1 MALTDHQI
9 KQTQVPIKGRTV
21 LTDGQGLQIRITS
34 GNKRTWSLQ
43 YRFAGRMK
51 KLTLGVFPA
60 VKSKDA
66 RRLAEQARL
75 LLAQNLDPQAE
86 NKRRNAPKITF
97 SGAWQSYDD
106 HHIAKLKPKTARE
119 YRRIYTA
126 EFKKKLKTK
135 PLDEITKAD
144 ILAILDGIDKRAPI
158 VANRALQL
166 IKQFF
171 KWAKGRGY
179 IETNPCSDIEKFTTE
194 ISRDRVLSL
203 VELQCLLEAANELF
217 KGNQLFV
224 KLLLLTGQREGV
236 IAQLRRE
243 ELIDGVLHIQA
254 ARNKSGKLIKIP
266 LSQHAIDLIN
276 TLAPKD
282 GEFLVSNTNG
292 VKGVSG
298 FSKLKIKLDA
308 ISGVKNW
315 RFHDI
320 RRGIAT
326 ALEDVGIDRFHVERI
341 LGHKDTSVTSIYARS
356 DHIKQKKQIIET
368 WAALLEGREE
378 PLENAKVV
386 NFGGAG
392 SWSN

>member
-9 KQTQVPIKGRTV
+9 RNTYAPLKGRTV
-21 LTDGQGLQIRITS
+21 LTDSQGLQIRITS

-43 YRFAGRMK
+43 YRFGGRMK
-51 KLTLGVFPA
+51 KLTLGAFPA
-60 VKSKDA
+60 VKTKDA

-75 LLAQNLDPQAE
+75 LLAQNVDPQAE
-86 NKRRNAPKITF
+86 NKRRNTAKVT
-97 SGAWQSYDD
+97 SNEAWQSYDT
-106 HHIAKLKPKTARE
+106 HHIGKLKPKTAHE
-119 YRRIYTA
+119 YRRIYSA
-126 EFKKKLKTK
+126 EFKSKLKTR

-179 IETNPCSDIEKFTTE
+179 IETNPCSEIEKFTTE

-203 VELQCLLEAANELF
+203 TELQRLLDAANKLS

-236 IAQLRRE
+236 IAQLRRD

-254 ARNKSGKLIKIP
+254 ARNKSGKLIKTP

-292 VKGVSG
+292 IKGISG

-308 ISGVKNW
+308 ISGVENW

-326 ALEDVGIDRFHVERI
+326 ALEDVGVDHFYIQRI
-341 LGHKDTSVTSIYARS
+341 LGHKDQSATGIYARS
-356 DHIKQKKQIIET
+356 HRLKQKKQIIET

-378 PLENAKVV
+378 TLEDAKVV